1 MNHIEFV
8 VPKRPVSAQAKSRTN
23 LQAWKALVAGYA
35 ARAWEG
41 QPIHESGAVQMTAA
55 YLCNESPVDV
65 DNIIK
70 PLQDALV
77 GVVLRDDVLVTDVDS
92 HRRSF
97 DETFDLQ
104 RIPNVLLPYLSGT
117 SEVVYIRVRQANALE
132 EYLR

>member
-1 MNHIEFV
+1 
-8 VPKRPVSAQAKSRTN
+8 
-23 LQAWKALVAGYA
+23 
-35 ARAWEG
+35 
-41 QPIHESGAVQMTAA
+41 MTVA

-104 RIPNVLLPYLSGT
+104 RIPSVLIPYLGGT
-117 SEVVYIRVRQANALE
+117 SEVVYIRVRPAGALE
-132 EYLR
+132 EYL